1 MASAAAHPSSTG
13 DHALSGVRKAAILLV
28 AVGDEIGKKILQNL
42 SEPDVQRL
50 TEEIADLRGVPPELS
65 LEVIEEFHEMLA
77 TQQYMVHGG
86 LDYATRL
93 LVDTFGKQRAEDLL
107 ALVRRAQEASQSD
120 LTVLQRVDPQQLGKF
135 LESEHPQTIA
145 VVLAHLDARK
155 GSTVIDSLSEERRVE
170 AIRRLAAMRQF
181 SPEMAQRV
189 AMILHRRLEN
199 MGDTG
204 RKSYSGFKAVADL
217 LNRMEAEETRK
228 ILDEIEASDVT
239 MALNIRNLMFTFEDL
254 VTIPPAS
261 IREIVAAADKRQLA
275 LALRGAREDLRAHI
289 FAAMSSRAADMLRE
303 DMEVMGPVRARE
315 VASAQHEILALA
327 RNLEAEGKVN
337 VAKSAMPRDDRIR
350 QR

>member
-1 MASAAAHPSSTG
+1 MTAADAHPVAGGARS
-13 DHALSGVRKAAILLV
+13 LSGVRKAAIFLLAMGEEV
-28 AVGDEIGKKILQNL
+28 GKKILQHL
-42 SEPDVQRL
+42 SEADVQRL
-50 TEEIADLRGVPPELS
+50 TEELADLRSVPPELS
-65 LEVIEEFHEMLA
+65 LEVVEEFHELLD
-77 TQQYMVHGG
+77 TQQYMIHGG
-86 LDYATRL
+86 LDYASRL
-93 LVDTFGKQRAEDLL
+93 LTDTFGKQRAEDLL

-135 LESEHPQTIA
+135 LESEHPQTVA

-217 LNRMEAEETRK
+217 LNRMESEEAKK
-228 ILDEIEASDVT
+228 ILDEIEAADVT

-261 IREIVAAADKRQLA
+261 IREIVSAADKRQLA
-275 LALRGAREDLRAHI
+275 LSLRGAREDLRAHV
-289 FAAMSSRAADMLRE
+289 FAAMSSRAADMLKE

-315 VASAQHEILALA
+315 VAEAQSEILALA
-327 RNLEAEGKVN
+327 RNLEAEGKVIL
-337 VAKSAMPRDDRIR
+337 KLEQGDDFLT
-350 QR
+350 

>member
-1 MASAAAHPSSTG
+1 MAIASNSGAVHHS
-13 DHALSGVRKAAILLV
+13 LSGVRKAAILLV
-28 AVGDEIGKKILQNL
+28 AVGDDLGKKILQNL
-42 SEPDVQRL
+42 AEGDLQKL
-50 TEEIADLRGVPPELS
+50 TEEIADLRGVPPDLS
-65 LEVIEEFHEMLA
+65 LEVIDEFHEMLE
-77 TQQYMVHGG
+77 TQQFMIHGG

-93 LVDTFGKQRAEDLL
+93 LVDTFGQQRAEDLL
-107 ALVRRAQEASQSD
+107 GLVKRAQEASQSD

-145 VVLAHLDARK
+145 VVLAHLDAKR

-204 RKSYSGFKAVADL
+204 RKAYSGFKAVADL
-217 LNRMEAEETRK
+217 LNRMESEETKK
-228 ILDEIEASDVT
+228 ILDEIEAADVA
-239 MALNIRNLMFTFEDL
+239 MALNIRNLMFTFDDL

-275 LALRGAREDLRAHI
+275 LALRGASEDLRAHV
-289 FAAMSSRAADMLRE
+289 FAAMSSRAADMLKE

-315 VASAQHEILALA
+315 VAGAQHEILALA
-327 RNLEAEGKVN
+327 RNLEAEGKVIL
-337 VAKSAMPRDDRIR
+337 KLEQGDDFVV
-350 QR
+350 

>member
-1 MASAAAHPSSTG
+1 MASPARPSADTS
-13 DHALSGVRKAAILLV
+13 HALSGVRKAAIFLV
-28 AVGDEIGKKILQNL
+28 AVGDEMGRKILQNL
-42 SEPDVQRL
+42 SEPDIRRL
-50 TEEIADLRGVPPELS
+50 TEEIADLRGVPPEVS
-65 LEVIEEFHEMLA
+65 LDVIEEFHELLD

-86 LDYATRL
+86 LDYATKL
-93 LVDTFGKQRAEDLL
+93 LMETFGQERAEDLL
-107 ALVRRAQEASQSD
+107 ALVKRAQEASQSD

-145 VVLAHLDARK
+145 VVLAHLDARR

-204 RKSYSGFKAVADL
+204 RKAYSGFKAVADL
-217 LNRMEAEETRK
+217 LNRMESEETKK
-228 ILDEIEASDVT
+228 ILDEIEAADVA
-239 MALNIRNLMFTFEDL
+239 MALNIRNLMFTFDDL

-275 LALRGAREDLRAHI
+275 LALRGAQEDLRAHV
-289 FAAMSSRAADMLRE
+289 FAAMSSRAADMLKE

-315 VASAQHEILALA
+315 VAGAQHEILALA
-327 RNLEAEGKVN
+327 RNLEAEGKVIL
-337 VAKSAMPRDDRIR
+337 KLEQGDDFVV
-350 QR
+350 

>member
-1 MASAAAHPSSTG
+1 MASSARPSADTS
-13 DHALSGVRKAAILLV
+13 HALSGVRKAAIFLV
-28 AVGDEIGKKILQNL
+28 AVGDEMGRKILQNL
-42 SEPDVQRL
+42 SEPDIRRL
-50 TEEIADLRGVPPELS
+50 TEEIADLRGVSPEIS
-65 LEVIEEFHEMLA
+65 LDVIEEFHELLD

-86 LDYATRL
+86 LDYATKL
-93 LVDTFGKQRAEDLL
+93 LMETFGQERAEDLL
-107 ALVRRAQEASQSD
+107 ALVKRAQEASQSD

-145 VVLAHLDARK
+145 VVLAHLDARR

-204 RKSYSGFKAVADL
+204 RKAYSGFKAVADL
-217 LNRMEAEETRK
+217 LNRMESEETKK
-228 ILDEIEASDVT
+228 ILDEIEAADVA
-239 MALNIRNLMFTFEDL
+239 MALNIRNLMFTFDDL

-275 LALRGAREDLRAHI
+275 LALRGAQEDLRAHV
-289 FAAMSSRAADMLRE
+289 FAAMSSRAADMLKE

-315 VASAQHEILALA
+315 VAGAQHEILALA
-327 RNLEAEGKVN
+327 RNLEAEGKVIL
-337 VAKSAMPRDDRIR
+337 KLEQGDDFVV
-350 QR
+350 

>member
-1 MASAAAHPSSTG
+1 MATASNSGAAHHS
-13 DHALSGVRKAAILLV
+13 LSGVRKAAIFLV
-28 AVGDEIGKKILQNL
+28 AVGDELGKKILQNL
-42 SEPDVQRL
+42 AEGDLQKL
-50 TEEIADLRGVPPELS
+50 TEEIADLRGVPPDLS
-65 LEVIEEFHEMLA
+65 LEVIDEFHEMLG
-77 TQQYMVHGG
+77 TQQFMIHGG

-93 LVDTFGKQRAEDLL
+93 LVDTFGQQRAEDLL
-107 ALVRRAQEASQSD
+107 GLVKRAQEASQSD

-145 VVLAHLDARK
+145 VVLAHLDAKR

-204 RKSYSGFKAVADL
+204 RKAYSGFKAVADL
-217 LNRMEAEETRK
+217 LNRMESEETKK
-228 ILDEIEASDVT
+228 ILDEIEAADVA
-239 MALNIRNLMFTFEDL
+239 MALNIRNLMFTFDDL

-275 LALRGAREDLRAHI
+275 LALRGASEDLRAHV
-289 FAAMSSRAADMLRE
+289 FAAMSSRAADMLKE

-315 VASAQHEILALA
+315 VAGAQHEILALA
-327 RNLEAEGKVN
+327 RNLEAEGKVIL
-337 VAKSAMPRDDRIR
+337 KLEQGDDFVV
-350 QR
+350 

>member
-1 MASAAAHPSSTG
+1 MSAAPRLPANPPSVRQ
-13 DHALSGVRKAAILLV
+13 LSGVRKAAIFLV
-28 AVGDEIGKKILQNL
+28 AVGDELGKKILQNL

-50 TEEIADLRGVPPELS
+50 TEELADLRGVPPELS
-65 LEVIEEFHEMLA
+65 LEVIEEFHEMLD

-86 LDYATRL
+86 LDYATKL
-93 LVDTFGKQRAEDLL
+93 LVETFGKQRAEDLL
-107 ALVRRAQEASQSD
+107 VLVKRSQEASQSD

-204 RKSYSGFKAVADL
+204 RKAYSGFKAVADL
-217 LNRMEAEETRK
+217 LNRMESEETKK
-228 ILDEIEASDVT
+228 ILDEIEAADVA
-239 MALNIRNLMFTFEDL
+239 MALNIRNLMFTFDDL

-275 LALRGAREDLRAHI
+275 LALRGANEDLRAHV
-289 FAAMSSRAADMLRE
+289 FAAMSSRAADMLKE

-315 VASAQHEILALA
+315 VAGAQHEILALA
-327 RNLEAEGKVN
+327 RNLEAEGKVIL
-337 VAKSAMPRDDRIR
+337 KLEQGDDFVV
-350 QR
+350 